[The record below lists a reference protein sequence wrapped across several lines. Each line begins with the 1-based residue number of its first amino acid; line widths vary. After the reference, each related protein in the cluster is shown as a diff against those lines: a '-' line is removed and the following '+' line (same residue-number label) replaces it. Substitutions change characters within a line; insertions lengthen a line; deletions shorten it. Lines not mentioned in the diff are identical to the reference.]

1 MFGKICK
8 ALLNSSMNFSNII
21 SKCLSFF
28 PVLIDPVQQANSRTP
43 ILLRKK
49 KYTHFRVDLLVLIF
63 FSIFSTYFTKLQYSC
78 REEASCVWPVIDRSS
93 SRSQDSFCAFYAG
106 GVPIASS
113 CQNRPIS
120 SKAYQMVINILI
132 NTTIDVLNV
141 LNILDR

>member
-1 MFGKICK
+1 
-8 ALLNSSMNFSNII
+8 MNFSNII

-28 PVLIDPVQQANSRTP
+28 PVLIDPVRQANSRTP

-49 KYTHFRVDLLVLIF
+49 IYTHFRVDLLVLIF
-63 FSIFSTYFTKLQYSC
+63 SISLHLFYEVAVSC
-78 REEASCVWPVIDRSS
+78 REEASCVWPVIDRLS
-93 SRSQDSFCAFYAG
+93 SRSQDSFCAG

>member
-1 MFGKICK
+1 
-8 ALLNSSMNFSNII
+8 MNFSNII

-28 PVLIDPVQQANSRTP
+28 PVLIDPVRQANSRTP

-49 KYTHFRVDLLVLIF
+49 IYTHFRVDLLVSI
-63 FSIFSTYFTKLQYSC
+63 FSIFLHLFYEVAVSC
-78 REEASCVWPVIDRSS
+78 REEASCVWPVIDRLS
-93 SRSQDSFCAFYAG
+93 SRSQDSFYAG

>member
-1 MFGKICK
+1 
-8 ALLNSSMNFSNII
+8 MNFSNII

-28 PVLIDPVQQANSRTP
+28 PVLIDPVRQANFRTP

-49 KYTHFRVDLLVLIF
+49 IYTHFRVDLLVLIF
-63 FSIFSTYFTKLQYSC
+63 SIFLHLFYEVAVSC
-78 REEASCVWPVIDRSS
+78 REEASCVWPVIDRLS
-93 SRSQDSFCAFYAG
+93 SRSQDSFCAG

>member
-1 MFGKICK
+1 
-8 ALLNSSMNFSNII
+8 MNFSNII

-28 PVLIDPVQQANSRTP
+28 PVLIDPVRQANSLTP

-49 KYTHFRVDLLVLIF
+49 IYTHFRVDLLVSI
-63 FSIFSTYFTKLQYSC
+63 FSIFLHLFYEVAVSC
-78 REEASCVWPVIDRSS
+78 REEASCVWPVIDRLS
-93 SRSQDSFCAFYAG
+93 SRSQDSFCAG

>member
-1 MFGKICK
+1 
-8 ALLNSSMNFSNII
+8 MNFSNII

-28 PVLIDPVQQANSRTP
+28 PVLIDPVRQANSRTP

-49 KYTHFRVDLLVLIF
+49 IYTHFRVDLLVLIF
-63 FSIFSTYFTKLQYSC
+63 SIFLHLFYGVAVSC
-78 REEASCVWPVIDRSS
+78 REEASCVWPVIDRLS
-93 SRSQDSFCAFYAG
+93 SRSQDSFCAG

>member
-1 MFGKICK
+1 
-8 ALLNSSMNFSNII
+8 MNFSNII

-28 PVLIDPVQQANSRTP
+28 PVLIDPVRQANFRTP

-49 KYTHFRVDLLVLIF
+49 IYTHFRVDLLVLIF
-63 FSIFSTYFTKLQYSC
+63 SIFLHLFYEVGVSC
-78 REEASCVWPVIDRSS
+78 REEASCVWPVIDRLS
-93 SRSQDSFCAFYAG
+93 SRSQDSFCAG